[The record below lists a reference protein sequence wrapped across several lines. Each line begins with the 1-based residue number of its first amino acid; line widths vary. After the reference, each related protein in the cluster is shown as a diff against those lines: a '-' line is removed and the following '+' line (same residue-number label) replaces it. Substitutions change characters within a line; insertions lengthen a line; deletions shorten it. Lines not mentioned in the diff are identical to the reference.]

1 MEQPK
6 AMSAGQ
12 RQKELLKARQRRSGD
27 GVDRERAQQMEF
39 RSTLGLLRA
48 LGTGERGRE
57 KMYIEL
63 KDKSIRTDNPAGYW
77 SKQALVKSQQKGSSK
92 SKVRAA
98 ERSRAFVPDMPE
110 KCRYQD
116 YLPLR
121 KAWAEYI
128 ASLVPANVLN
138 DRGALVKKIQN
149 AEFLGA
155 EVAVAMADAPSM
167 VGLRGIVI
175 QVTARTLRIIAT
187 DSRIRTLP
195 LSAGVVLHVELHGRT
210 ICIEGSTLLRR

>member
-1 MEQPK
+1 
-6 AMSAGQ
+6 MSAGQ

-27 GVDRERAQQMEF
+27 GVDRERAQQMQF

-63 KDKSIRTDNPAGYW
+63 KDKAIRTDNPAGYW
-77 SKQALVKSQQKGSSK
+77 SKQALAKSQQKGSSK
-92 SKVRAA
+92 NKARAA
-98 ERSRAFVPDMPE
+98 ERSQKFVPDIPD
-110 KCRYQD
+110 KLRYHD

-128 ASLVPANVLN
+128 GSLVPAQVLN
-138 DRGALVKKIQN
+138 DRTMLVKKMQT

-155 EVAVAMADAPSM
+155 EVSVAMADAPSM

-175 QVTARTLRIIAT
+175 QVTARTLRIIGT
-187 DSRIRTLP
+187 DSRIRVLP
-195 LSAGVVLHVELHGRT
+195 LSTGVVLHIELHERT
-210 ICIEGSTLLRR
+210 ICVEGSILLRR